1 MKNKI
6 FYVFSAVFFLLFA
19 FLSCSVD
26 NYEESSGSPVLK
38 FDIGNSNARN
48 ALPDVQLDDFNAFEL
63 TISGI
68 TDKEYSKQFMY
79 DSYKEFSEAS
89 IVVNEGEYN
98 FSLVAACDSVI
109 YMAEQNKTVS
119 KGLSK
124 ISFELILADG
134 FNFYG
139 EGNINVKIRFPT
151 ENVKAVTAGLYDM
164 KLNSV
169 PGYNDEELD
178 FEKSGNAVYSKEEV
192 VSGNYILIFKF
203 YADTEKQNLL
213 GYYREY
219 ALIADK
225 LTSSSSVVLDAL
237 DSLYS
242 IAYELNGGSFSD
254 AKTVPG
260 SYTRKSS
267 VIELPKNVVKPNNQ
281 FLGWY
286 EQSDFSGEV
295 QTVIPSNSSGNKTFY
310 AKWIPTHTITFSVSG
325 DNYFAKLKE
334 DGTEESQ
341 SKFFQQTV
349 IQDEPV
355 VLNSINFMNLVSKT
369 TFLGWSKT
377 EGGTVSYYDGD
388 SIEKGINSN
397 MTLYAIFSACPV
409 NPTGEDDPKDTDEDK
424 ITDWDEIHKYYTNPM
439 SKDTDGDGWSDY
451 EEINMYDEGTKAF
464 DPRIADLP
472 KIKVVIT
479 SEPRFGYIYEIS
491 SSESKSEEFSVSQES
506 GHTSGSESSKA
517 HETSMT
523 HGWSVSAG
531 GEFGNENKFVGQVG
545 VSGSYSESDS
555 YSYGSSNS
563 VSYSQ
568 SMSNGKA
575 QTYGTQKDV
584 KGGTI
589 RFTIQLENQGNI
601 AVKLSKV
608 GFTLKQILVNS
619 NSPDTMDKNFLSLSQ
634 DVNCTLQPGERTTD
648 IAISNSELSIEALES
663 LLRNT
668 LAISIYPSEMAYSM
682 QEENVDDN
690 FTKRMTTVSAQT
702 ARIVIDYG
710 LKSGNALKT
719 EQYNVST
726 KTKLNYSSTN
736 INNVFQPISLREIFG
751 VIGLSTQAE
760 DGEIP
765 QLVLDEN
772 GQIKSIRGVEKE
784 SDSSKGDWYII
795 HTYTKNALTYS
806 RMYNYQNFFHKVPDE
821 KNSYNIDDIFVSA
834 HDVVNIIYSEDKDK
848 DGVPAHEE
856 DLYGTSDENIDSDGD
871 GLSDFQEIYG
881 RKNSRDETVT
891 SNPLLKDTDNDEI
904 PDNEDDYP
912 CIAQLG
918 SSCEIEEIQ
927 FFDSVKNEI
936 AKFNLSSGELKE
948 KYLLNSQAATTA
960 EQSDSSFEKVS
971 KVVTDFLAV
980 KFRPKLRLV
989 KIKYSFNSSDF
1000 KPLEQYDE
1008 STNVFEFLLNGT
1020 DLKYGKNTID
1030 FEVVSPNGENKK
1042 NYTVVVYSDFKIPEN
1057 FKLTTSSNPDKD
1069 GEALIFGNI
1078 DYSSIDSRLSNTK
1091 NDGYV
1096 LFLQEAA
1103 SSSDA
1108 SEKSSKMKSISRT
1121 SIPGANM
1128 QSIATEGLY
1137 ADWYSVSKG
1146 ENDKVIN
1153 DSTSISVTPVKW
1165 YAVSVFGYINKNSE
1179 TEFKYKK
1186 LLSSTIESA
1195 PSYRGTMKLYI
1206 DAVENIKTTE
1216 AGRMER
1222 YWTFDASIP
1231 PEYTN
1236 DIKTYTLE
1244 RDHYV
1249 SLWDTTSEYYRK
1261 EYPAYYYF
1269 KTKKNDDGIQKQ
1281 YKGSH
1286 VDLDPS
1292 KINLEPA
1299 LTCNFIRNKD
1309 IPNAAEITFEPFEQD
1324 DYREANHYLESLGI
1338 SKIVFSHNSDDT
1350 VVVKTYSTDI
1360 SSKVAGTY
1368 AWNEYK
1374 ISRGEERRLDLIQC
1388 DKKGYLDWYGWLPD
1402 GTWTNVG
1409 KSIYDYHDIKNT
1421 GRGAVRL
1428 HFRVKYE

>member
-139 EGNINVKIRFPT
+139 EGNINVKIKFHSA
-151 ENVKAVTAGLYDM
+151 NVKAVTAGLYDM

-169 PGYNDEELD
+169 PGYNDETLD
-178 FEKSGNAVYSKEEV
+178 FAESGNAVYSKEEV

-213 GYYREY
+213 GCYREY

-225 LTSSSSVVLDAL
+225 FTSSSSVVLNEL

-254 AKTVPG
+254 AKTVQG

-310 AKWIPTHTITFSVSG
+310 AKWIPTNTITFSVSG
-325 DNYFAKLKE
+325 DNNYFAKLKE

-377 EGGTVSYYDGD
+377 AGGTVSYYDGD

-409 NPTGEDDPKDTDEDK
+409 NPTEGDKTDFDGDT

-439 SKDTDGDGWSDY
+439 SEDTDGDGWSDKK
-451 EEINMYDEGTKAF
+451 EITMYDEGTKAF

-472 KIKVVIT
+472 KIRVVIT
-479 SEPRFGYIYEIS
+479 SEPKFGYIYETS

-619 NSPDTMDKNFLSLSQ
+619 NSPDTMDKNFLSLSKEI
-634 DVNCTLQPGERTTD
+634 DCTLYPGERTKD
-648 IAISNSELSIEALES
+648 ITISNSELSIEALES

-668 LAISIYPSEMAYSM
+668 AAISIYPSEMAYSM
-682 QEENVDDN
+682 QEEYVDDN

-726 KTKLNYSSTN
+726 KTKLNYSSTD

-751 VIGLSTQAE
+751 VIGLSTKAE

-772 GQIKSIRGVEKE
+772 GVSDYIKI
-784 SDSSKGDWYII
+784 
-795 HTYTKNALTYS
+795 
-806 RMYNYQNFFHKVPDE
+806 M
-821 KNSYNIDDIFVSA
+821 
-834 HDVVNIIYSEDKDK
+834 DK
-848 DGVPAHEE
+848 
-856 DLYGTSDENIDSDGD
+856 
-871 GLSDFQEIYG
+871 
-881 RKNSRDETVT
+881 
-891 SNPLLKDTDNDEI
+891 
-904 PDNEDDYP
+904 
-912 CIAQLG
+912 
-918 SSCEIEEIQ
+918 
-927 FFDSVKNEI
+927 
-936 AKFNLSSGELKE
+936 
-948 KYLLNSQAATTA
+948 
-960 EQSDSSFEKVS
+960 
-971 KVVTDFLAV
+971 
-980 KFRPKLRLV
+980 
-989 KIKYSFNSSDF
+989 
-1000 KPLEQYDE
+1000 
-1008 STNVFEFLLNGT
+1008 
-1020 DLKYGKNTID
+1020 
-1030 FEVVSPNGENKK
+1030 
-1042 NYTVVVYSDFKIPEN
+1042 
-1057 FKLTTSSNPDKD
+1057 
-1069 GEALIFGNI
+1069 
-1078 DYSSIDSRLSNTK
+1078 
-1091 NDGYV
+1091 
-1096 LFLQEAA
+1096 
-1103 SSSDA
+1103 
-1108 SEKSSKMKSISRT
+1108 
-1121 SIPGANM
+1121 
-1128 QSIATEGLY
+1128 
-1137 ADWYSVSKG
+1137 
-1146 ENDKVIN
+1146 
-1153 DSTSISVTPVKW
+1153 
-1165 YAVSVFGYINKNSE
+1165 
-1179 TEFKYKK
+1179 
-1186 LLSSTIESA
+1186 
-1195 PSYRGTMKLYI
+1195 
-1206 DAVENIKTTE
+1206 
-1216 AGRMER
+1216 
-1222 YWTFDASIP
+1222 
-1231 PEYTN
+1231 
-1236 DIKTYTLE
+1236 
-1244 RDHYV
+1244 
-1249 SLWDTTSEYYRK
+1249 
-1261 EYPAYYYF
+1261 
-1269 KTKKNDDGIQKQ
+1269 
-1281 YKGSH
+1281 
-1286 VDLDPS
+1286 
-1292 KINLEPA
+1292 
-1299 LTCNFIRNKD
+1299 
-1309 IPNAAEITFEPFEQD
+1309 
-1324 DYREANHYLESLGI
+1324 
-1338 SKIVFSHNSDDT
+1338 
-1350 VVVKTYSTDI
+1350 
-1360 SSKVAGTY
+1360 
-1368 AWNEYK
+1368 
-1374 ISRGEERRLDLIQC
+1374 
-1388 DKKGYLDWYGWLPD
+1388 
-1402 GTWTNVG
+1402 
-1409 KSIYDYHDIKNT
+1409 
-1421 GRGAVRL
+1421 
-1428 HFRVKYE
+1428 